1 MYKSGHIHRLW
12 VDIAFGDHPSTG
24 GQGGHRRPVKR
35 PSLMVN
41 DDGGPNQTGGL
52 RAVAR
57 LKVPGWGS
65 QDDQMQ
71 RVEDKAEV
79 KGDCQ
84 VWVYTVGG

>member
-1 MYKSGHIHRLW
+1 
-12 VDIAFGDHPSTG
+12 
-24 GQGGHRRPVKR
+24 
-35 PSLMVN
+35 MVN

-52 RAVAR
+52 RAVAG

-71 RVEDKAEV
+71 RVEDEAEV

-84 VWVYTVGG
+84 VWAYTVGG